1 MAREDTAAAAT
12 GVPVEAHSIDY
23 VPLSERHGK
32 VWHQGP
38 FWFMGNANLTTAFTG
53 VIGPALGLGFGWT
66 LLAILAGSA
75 FGTFFMAF
83 HAVQG
88 PRLGLPQMIQSR
100 VQFGARGAILPLA
113 VVLFVYLGFSVFNTI
128 IAADSLGQIT
138 APHDSVYA
146 GLILLACAVIAVMGY
161 DLLHTV
167 QRWLSILLVVNLV
180 ALTVAIVTEV
190 SLSEVLAAGSFSWI
204 ALLVQFGASAGYQMA
219 FAPYVSDYTRYLP
232 RDVPTR
238 SVVGWTYLGV
248 MSSAVWLEALGAL
261 VATAF
266 PDLDAVTALYQHGNE
281 FGFGL
286 GTISMALAVPAFI
299 GVTAVALYGGMLT
312 GLSILDSFRPVPP
325 SRSLRTIGVVL
336 VAAVAYLAILVL
348 PADYLTSFNNF
359 LLLLL
364 YFLVPWTAVNL
375 VDFYFVRHSSYAVGE
390 IMAPDGGVYGRW
402 GTAGLASY
410 VVGLL
415 AMVPFFATTLY
426 TGPVAE
432 ALGGADISFLVGLPV
447 AGACYYVLTKG
458 QDRSAERALIDV
470 EQRRGG
476 PESRPVVRSAA

>member
-1 MAREDTAAAAT
+1 MAREDTAGAAT

-23 VPLSERHGK
+23 VPLAERHGK
-32 VWHQGP
+32 VWHQAP

-53 VIGPALGLGFGWT
+53 VIGPALGLGFLWT
-66 LLAILAGSA
+66 LVAIVVGTL

-100 VQFGARGAILPLA
+100 VQFGARGAIVPLV

-138 APHDSVYA
+138 APHGSLYA
-146 GLILLACAVIAVMGY
+146 GLILLACAVIAIVGY
-161 DLLHTV
+161 DLLHAV
-167 QRWLSILLVVNLV
+167 QRWLSILLVVNLA
-180 ALTVAIVTEV
+180 ALTVAIVAEV
-190 SLSEVLAAGSFSWI
+190 PLAEALDVGSFSWI

-248 MSSAVWLEALGAL
+248 MASAIWLEGLGAL

-266 PDLDAVTALYQHGNE
+266 PDLDAVTALYEHGNE
-281 FGFGL
+281 FGLAL

-312 GLSILDSFRPVPP
+312 GLSILDCFRPVPP
-325 SRSLRTIGVVL
+325 SRRLRAVGVL
-336 VAAVAYLAILVL
+336 AVAAVAYLAILVL
-348 PADYLTSFNNF
+348 PEDYLSSFNNF

-375 VDFYFVRHSSYAVGE
+375 VDFYFVRHSAYAIGE

-402 GTAGLASY
+402 GGAGLISY
-410 VVGLL
+410 FLGLL
-415 AMVPFFATTLY
+415 AMVPFFSTTLY

-432 ALGGADISFLVGLPV
+432 ALQGADISFLIGLPV
-447 AGACYYVLTKG
+447 AGACYFWLTKG
-458 QDRSAERALIDV
+458 QDRSAEQALV
-470 EQRRGG
+470 AEEERRGG
-476 PESRPVVRSAA
+476 PAPRSALQPTA

>member
-1 MAREDTAAAAT
+1 MASDTAGVST

-23 VPLSERHGK
+23 VPLAERHGK

-53 VIGPALGLGFGWT
+53 VIGPSLGLGFGWT
-66 LLAILAGSA
+66 ILAILAGSA

-100 VQFGARGAILPLA
+100 VQFGARGAIAPLA
-113 VVLFVYLGFSVFNTI
+113 VVLFIYLGFSVFNTI

-138 APHDSVYA
+138 TPNESLYA
-146 GLILLACAVIAVMGY
+146 GLILLACAVIAIVGY
-161 DLLHTV
+161 DLLHAV
-167 QRWLSILLVVNLV
+167 QRWLSIVLVVNLV
-180 ALTVAIVTEV
+180 ALTVAIVAEV
-190 SLSEVLAAGSFSWI
+190 SLSDVLTAGSFSWL

-232 RDVPTR
+232 QGVSTG
-238 SVVGWTYLGV
+238 SVVGWTYAGV
-248 MSSAVWLEALGAL
+248 MLSAVWLEALGAL

-281 FGFGL
+281 FGLAL

-325 SRSLRTIGVVL
+325 SRRLRTIGVV
-336 VAAVAYLAILVL
+336 AVALAAYLMIQGLPEDYLA
-348 PADYLTSFNNF
+348 SFGDF
-359 LLLLL
+359 LLVLL

-375 VDFYFVRHSSYAVGE
+375 VDFYLVRHSHYAIGE
-390 IMAPDGGVYGRW
+390 ILAPDGGIYGKW
-402 GTAGLASY
+402 GRAGLVSY
-410 VVGLL
+410 FVGLF
-415 AMVPFFATTLY
+415 AMVPFFSTAVY
-426 TGPVAE
+426 TGPVAD

-447 AGACYYVLTKG
+447 AGACYYLLTKG
-458 QDRSAERALIDV
+458 QDRSAELAVIDA
-470 EQRRGG
+470 ERRHGG
-476 PESRPVVRSAA
+476 PALTRAPEPVK